1 MLRNP
6 IFIVAP
12 FFFAHTSRS
21 TTWAQTRF
29 IASYSV
35 TKSVLLEGHVPVGF
49 IPRSRDE
56 GVNSGREHPLE
67 VKSDVLPDFG

>member
-12 FFFAHTSRS
+12 FFSLTPAA
-21 TTWAQTRF
+21 AQHGRRQDSSPH
-29 IASYSV
+29 ISV